1 MKKLIVFLLLAAL
14 GLQLCGCSQPQASP
28 ENTEAEPAQ
37 KTADGAK
44 TVNLT
49 ASVTAAPVAAGTVNA
64 TASQSASDFSV
75 RLLQNAY
82 HGGENC
88 ILSPYS
94 VLTAMAMV
102 ANGADGETL
111 SQLEAA
117 FGLSVGELN
126 AFLYAC
132 GKNAGDELVS
142 ANSIWM
148 RDVEQFAVREEFLQ
162 TNTDY
167 FGAEIYKAAFDTQ
180 TVADI
185 NDWVSDHTAG
195 RIKQILERL
204 DGDSSMVL
212 LNALTFDAKWAVP
225 YKTTNVHEG
234 TFTAADGTEQTVE
247 MMHRTEQF
255 YLEDGLATGFVKDYA
270 GGRYCY
276 AALLPNESVPMEE
289 YLASLTGESLLRIIK
304 NAEECRIST
313 AMPKHKLETS
323 VELNQ
328 ALAAMGI
335 TDAFSRAKAD
345 FSRISDTPQYIDEVL
360 HKTYMKVDE
369 DGTEAAAVT
378 AVTTRFGAPMQSY
391 DHTVILD
398 RPYVMVIV
406 DRDTEAVIFL
416 GVVNSITE

>member
-1 MKKLIVFLLLAAL
+1 MKKLLVFLLLAAL
-14 GLQLCGCSQPQASP
+14 GLQLCGCADPQASP
-28 ENTEAEPAQ
+28 EGPETEPAL

-44 TVNLT
+44 TVELT
-49 ASVTAAPVAAGTVNA
+49 ASVTAAPVAAVTVNDA
-64 TASQSASDFSV
+64 ASQAAADFAV

-102 ANGADGETL
+102 ANGASGETL

-126 AFLYAC
+126 AFLHAC
-132 GKNAGDELVS
+132 EENAGDELVS
-142 ANSIWM
+142 ANSVWM

-162 TNTDY
+162 TNADC
-167 FGAEIYKAAFDTQ
+167 FGAEIYKAAFDAQ

-185 NDWVSDHTAG
+185 NDWVSEHTAG
-195 RIKQILERL
+195 RIRQILERL

-212 LNALTFDAKWAVP
+212 LNALTFDGKWAAP
-225 YKTTNVHEG
+225 YKTTDVREG
-234 TFTAADGTEQTVE
+234 AFTAADGTEQTVE
-247 MMHRTEQF
+247 MMRRTEQF
-255 YLEDGLATGFVKDYA
+255 YLDDGLATGFVKDYA

-276 AALLPNESVPMEE
+276 AALLPNENVSMEE
-289 YLASLTGESLLRIIK
+289 YLASLTGASLLSTLAD
-304 NAEECRIST
+304 AEECRVST
-313 AMPKHKLETS
+313 AMPKYKLETS

-335 TDAFSRAKAD
+335 SDAFSRADAD

-378 AVTTRFGAPMQSY
+378 AVITRYGAPMQSY
-391 DHTVILD
+391 DHTVVLD
-398 RPYVMVIV
+398 RPYVMAIV
-406 DRDTEAVIFL
+406 DRETEAVVFL
-416 GVVNSITE
+416 GVVNSISE

>member
-1 MKKLIVFLLLAAL
+1 MKKIIVFLLLAAL

-28 ENTEAEPAQ
+28 ESPETEPAL

-49 ASVTAAPVAAGTVNA
+49 ASVTAAPVAVVSVDGS
-64 TASQSASDFSV
+64 ASQAAADFAV

-132 GKNAGDELVS
+132 EENAGDELVS

-167 FGAEIYKAAFDTQ
+167 FGAEIYKAAFDAQ

-185 NDWVSDHTAG
+185 NDWVSAHTAE
-195 RIKQILERL
+195 RIQQILERL

-212 LNALTFDAKWAVP
+212 LNALTFDAKWAAP
-225 YKTTNVHEG
+225 YKTTDVREG

-247 MMHRTEQF
+247 MMHKTEQL

-276 AALLPNESVPMEE
+276 AALLPNENVSMEE
-289 YLASLTGESLLRIIK
+289 YLASLNGASLLNTVK
-304 NAEECRIST
+304 NAEECRVST

-323 VELNQ
+323 IELNQ

-335 TDAFSRAKAD
+335 SDAFSRAKAD

-378 AVTTRFGAPMQSY
+378 AVITRYAAPLQSH

-398 RPYVMVIV
+398 RPYVMAIV
-406 DRDTEAVIFL
+406 DRETEAVVFL
-416 GVVNSITE
+416 GVVNSISE

>member
-1 MKKLIVFLLLAAL
+1 MKKLLVFLLLAAL
-14 GLQLCGCSQPQASP
+14 GLQLCGCSEPQSSP
-28 ENTEAEPAQ
+28 ESTETAPVL

-44 TVNLT
+44 TVELT
-49 ASVTAAPVAAGTVNA
+49 ASVTAAPVAAA
-64 TASQSASDFSV
+64 SADDTASQAAADFAV

-117 FGLSVGELN
+117 FGLSVGDLN

-132 GKNAGDELVS
+132 KENAGDELVS

-148 RDVEQFAVREEFLQ
+148 RDVEQFAVREDFLQ
-162 TNTDY
+162 ANADY
-167 FGAEIYKAAFDTQ
+167 FGAEIYKAAFDAQ

-185 NDWVSDHTAG
+185 NAWVSAHTAE
-195 RIKQILERL
+195 RIQQILERL
-204 DGDSSMVL
+204 GGDSSMVL
-212 LNALTFDAKWAVP
+212 LNALTFDAKWAAP

-247 MMHRTEQF
+247 MMHKAEQF

-276 AALLPNESVPMEE
+276 AALLPNENVSMEE
-289 YLASLTGESLLRIIK
+289 YLASLTGASLLNTVK
-304 NAEECRIST
+304 NAEECRVST
-313 AMPKHKLETS
+313 AMPKYKLETS

-335 TDAFSRAKAD
+335 SDAFSRVKAD

-378 AVTTRFGAPMQSY
+378 AAITRYAAPMQSY

-398 RPYVMVIV
+398 RPYVMAIV
-406 DRDTEAVIFL
+406 DRETEAVVFL
-416 GVVNSITE
+416 GVVNSISE

>member
-1 MKKLIVFLLLAAL
+1 MKRLLIFLLLAAL
-14 GLQLCGCSQPQASP
+14 GLQLCGCSDTQASP
-28 ENTEAEPAQ
+28 ESPETEPAL

-44 TVNLT
+44 TVELT
-49 ASVTAAPVAAGTVNA
+49 ASVTAAPVAAGTVNDI
-64 TASQSASDFSV
+64 ASQAAADFAI

-111 SQLEAA
+111 AQLEAA
-117 FGLSVGELN
+117 FGLSVGDLN

-132 GKNAGDELVS
+132 GENAGDELVS

-167 FGAEIYKAAFDTQ
+167 FGAEIYKAAFDAQ

-185 NDWVSDHTAG
+185 NDWVSGHTAG

-204 DGDSSMVL
+204 DGGSSMVL
-212 LNALTFDAKWAVP
+212 LNALTFDAKWAAP
-225 YKTTNVHEG
+225 YKTTDVREG

-247 MMHRTEQF
+247 MMHRTEQL
-255 YLEDGLATGFVKDYA
+255 YLDDGLATGFVKDYA

-276 AALLPNESVPMEE
+276 AALLPNENVSMEE
-289 YLASLTGESLLRIIK
+289 YLASLTGASLLNAIK

-313 AMPKHKLETS
+313 AMPKYKLETS

-335 TDAFSRAKAD
+335 SDAFSRASAD

-378 AVTTRFGAPMQSY
+378 AVITRYAAPMQSC

-398 RPYVMVIV
+398 RPYVMAIV
-406 DRDTEAVIFL
+406 DRDTEAIVFL
-416 GVVNSITE
+416 GVVNSISE